1 MDADN
6 EIADSI
12 IELVESITEHVKK
25 ISSILKI

>member
-12 IELVESITEHVKK
+12 VELVESIKEQVKK
-25 ISSILKI
+25 ISSILHI